1 MKLVKNSAKIEL
13 VENEDGS
20 IRKLAVGSEVGV
32 KNRNDMILQP
42 NSLEFNS
49 DRHLLLYNH
58 GESSNEIVGDA
69 MTYYDETRNQYLTDF
84 IVYDTNP
91 AVKKAVENGALT
103 HVSVAYYLTDYD
115 FDEEGGIIVNK
126 ALLKEV
132 SLVSVPADPNASF
145 IENSVSDELLKER
158 KAYLNSLKEDEKK
171 IKEILAQY
179 E

>member
-49 DRHLLLYNH
+49 ERHLLLYNH

>member
-49 DRHLLLYNH
+49 ERHLLLYNH
-58 GESSNEIVGDA
+58 GESSNEIVGDG

>member
-69 MTYYDETRNQYLTDF
+69 TTYYDETRNQYLTDF

>member
-69 MTYYDETRNQYLTDF
+69 VTYYDEERNQYLTDF
-84 IVYDTNP
+84 VVYDTNP
-91 AVKKAVENGALT
+91 AVKKAVENGALS

-115 FDEEGGIIVNK
+115 FDEDGGIVVNK

-145 IENSVSDELLKER
+145 IENSVSDDLMEERKNFLENRKAVENELKEL
-158 KAYLNSLKEDEKK
+158 KAK
-171 IKEILAQY
+171 Y